1 MAAPTLILR
10 CVDVHDTLLGENVDI
25 RLRHQG
31 TGQLKVVQ
39 VPTSKSAAIANLS
52 GGVYQVQA
60 DPASYLGTG
69 CFVDVAGSGK
79 TTLTMTFPVDAAKVK
94 EVDFPAFK
102 ALTADA
108 KRILADTQNLLG
120 FGGLSGAALYD
131 ELDDIRKA
139 GLLNIFA
146 KSAATIFP
154 NGRAVDSYIM
164 RLNELRGD
172 RFFAVVPQELREE
185 TKNSVADGLFH
196 DVPEGMHH
204 PPSNFDHA
212 GSYKTH
218 DHYGNL
224 QLTFFTN
231 GTDWVADID
240 IDDGAGLAHVF
251 QVLRNQLTGRPTH
264 PYDIHEILIAHQ
276 RLEPGYELDV

>member
-1 MAAPTLILR
+1 MANPTLQLR
-10 CVDVHDTLLGENVDI
+10 CVDVHDELLGEDVDV

-31 TGQLKVVQ
+31 TGELKVVQ
-39 VPTSKSAAIANLS
+39 VPMSKSALIPNLTS
-52 GGVYQVQA
+52 GVYQVQA

-69 CFVDVAGSGK
+69 CFVDVSGAK
-79 TTLTMTFPVDAAKVK
+79 ATLTMTFPVDAAKVK
-94 EVDFPAFK
+94 EVDFPEFK
-102 ALTADA
+102 KLSADA
-108 KRILADTQNLLG
+108 KRILSDTQNLLG
-120 FGGLSGAALYD
+120 FGGLTGAPLYD
-131 ELDDIRKA
+131 ELDDVRKA

-146 KSAATIFP
+146 KSAATIFQ
-154 NGRAVDSYIM
+154 NGRGVDSYVT

-196 DVPEGMHH
+196 SVPEGLHH
-204 PPSNFDHA
+204 PPSNFEHA
-212 GSYKTH
+212 GSFKTH

-251 QVLRNQLTGRPTH
+251 QVLRNQLTDRPTH
-264 PYDIHEILIAHQ
+264 PYDIHEILIEHQ
-276 RLEPGYELDV
+276 RLEPGYDFEV